1 MKRGDYFAIGE
12 GRKVS
17 LLCECRGIGN
27 GVIYGYVVNGAWEF
41 TLEAGILTVIAKN
54 TMHEVNIIWEGE
66 IPRGLGD
73 YNDAI
78 EYIERRLNHWAITN
92 TLIDQ
97 WIRLGE
103 TWIRFKRAIGAAKR
117 AYLKVYEANSQ
128 FVNDEEDLIP
138 F

>member
-17 LLCECRGIGN
+17 LLCECRGIGS
-27 GVIYGYVVNGAWEF
+27 GVIDGYVVNGGWEF

-54 TMHEVNIIWEGE
+54 TMHEVDIIWEGE
-66 IPRGLGD
+66 IPRGTGD
-73 YNDAI
+73 YLDTCQ
-78 EYIERRLNHWAITN
+78 YIERRLNHWAITN

-97 WIRLGE
+97 WIRLGA